1 MPEAALPNG
10 LTLVYHDAGEG
21 WLAGQLKED
30 PRAISQART
39 LDELIENI
47 ADAKRLLDESDSA

>member
-1 MPEAALPNG
+1 MPEATLPKG

-21 WLAGQLKED
+21 WLTGQLKED

-39 LDELIENI
+39 LEELIENVM
-47 ADAKRLLDESDSA
+47 AAKRLLDESDSA